1 MREASLKKSPFS
13 GCCAHGDYRK
23 FLLAH
28 SVGITILISIVHVGI
43 VAFGR
48 ILQYC
53 TTLFASR
60 NGGTRLSRFI
70 SHDSTSTLA
79 SNWYESYVTR
89 TLLGFSWRHRDFASC
104 KMTTRAFD
112 MLTSGVLRYLA
123 VFLLRRGQA
132 ALSFSRAS

>member
-1 MREASLKKSPFS
+1 MREPSLKKAPFS

-28 SVGITILISIVHVGI
+28 SIGITILISIVHVGI

-48 ILQYC
+48 ILQYS

-70 SHDSTSTLA
+70 SHDSTSILA

-89 TLLGFSWRHRDFASC
+89 TLLGFSSRHRDFASC
-104 KMTTRAFD
+104 KMTTWAFD
-112 MLTSGVLRYLA
+112 SSR
-123 VFLLRRGQA
+123 QA
-132 ALSFSRAS
+132 F

>member
-1 MREASLKKSPFS
+1 MYTVVREPSLKKSPFS

-23 FLLAH
+23 VLLAH

-48 ILQYC
+48 ILQYS

-70 SHDSTSTLA
+70 SHDSTSILA

-104 KMTTRAFD
+104 KMTTWA
-112 MLTSGVLRYLA
+112 LTAHV
-123 VFLLRRGQA
+123 RRFEIT
-132 ALSFSRAS
+132 LRASSSTWTGSTFIF